1 MKFFRREIM
10 METQKIVVIGAGNV
24 GTHFANALSKSG
36 HSIIQ
41 VYNRTQKSAQDL
53 VNKLNC
59 SFTDNLKNI
68 STDADL
74 YLFAL
79 KDDILQSVIAQI
91 PYNNGIWVH
100 TAGSIF
106 VDIFK
111 DYTDNYGVIYPLQ
124 TLSKNRETDFAEIPL
139 FVEGNNKHTEN
150 ALLCFAKTVSNKVDT
165 ADSEKRKYLHL
176 AAVFACN
183 FTNHLYNIS
192 TQILDKHNIDWH
204 VLQPLIDETANKLY
218 SISPS
223 EAQTGPAMRNDWN
236 VIERH
241 LSLIENP
248 EIREIYEILSNNI
261 YKNHNLEK

>member
-1 MKFFRREIM
+1 M
-10 METQKIVVIGAGNV
+10 METKKVVVIGAGNA

-53 VNKLNC
+53 AKKLNC

-68 STDADL
+68 SIEADL

-79 KDDILQSVIAQI
+79 KDDILQSVIAQT
-91 PYNNGIWVH
+91 PPNNGIWAH
-100 TAGSIF
+100 TAGSIP
-106 VDIFK
+106 VDIFEG
-111 DYTDNYGVIYPLQ
+111 YADNYGVIYPLQ
-124 TLSKNRETDFAEIPL
+124 TLSKNRETDFAKIPL
-139 FVEGNNKHTEN
+139 FIEGNNKQTET
-150 ALLCFAKTVSNKVDT
+150 ALFYFAKTISDKVDT

-183 FTNHLYNIS
+183 FTNHLYNVS
-192 TQILDKHNIDWH
+192 TQILDKHDIDWH

-218 SISPS
+218 SMSPS
-223 EAQTGPAMRNDWN
+223 EAQTGPAVRNDRN
-236 VIERH
+236 IIERH

-248 EIREIYEILSNNI
+248 EIQAIYEILSNNI